1 MANYYNLKNILDDL
15 KLIEQKHKQLNSF
28 GTGDI
33 QQLIYLTQDNAGQA
47 NTDWSAPIYPLLY
60 VIPGVINRNEN
71 YVQYNLNVLV
81 LDKMNA
87 KNFDNEIDTMSDTA
101 QICSDVLAQFKYAVT
116 AAQGNY
122 EQKYD
127 LALPAS
133 MTPISEGFDDILCG
147 WNLQLQ
153 VLVDDPLNRCY
164 APYNS
169 FV

>member
-1 MANYYNLKNILDDL
+1 MAHYYNLKNILDDL
-15 KLIEQKHKQLNSF
+15 KELQRKHYQLNSF

-33 QQLIYLTQDNAGQA
+33 RQLIYLTQDNAGGD
-47 NTDWSAPIYPLLY
+47 NTDWSAPIYPLMY
-60 VIPGVINRNEN
+60 VIPGNINRNEN
-71 YVQYNLNVLV
+71 FVQYNLNVII

-87 KNFDNEIDTMSDTA
+87 KNFDNEVDIMSDTA

-122 EQKYD
+122 EARYD
-127 LALPAS
+127 LVLPSA

-153 VLVDDPLNRCY
+153 VLVDDPLNRCI
-164 APYNS
+164 APIGS